1 MSSDYYEPVKGNI
14 LIVDDKPESLQLLT
28 ATLQQA
34 GYPLTQET
42 DSCVVLSVA
51 KTVNP
56 DVIILEADL
65 TGINGY
71 ELCRQIK
78 ATPETKHISVIFLSF
93 LSAVEDKVRAFEAG
107 AMDFISKPFQPPEL
121 VARLQ
126 NYVSYSRLQL
136 ELETQIQQLQKE
148 RVDRIAAETALQ
160 KAKETLER
168 QNNVD
173 SLTLLS
179 SRPHFDESIE
189 GNWRQMQRESA
200 ILSLIICDIDLF
212 KLYNEVYG
220 SEEGDESLRRIAQA
234 MRSVVKRPG
243 DLAARYGGDKFSVVL
258 PRTDASGAITV
269 AKHIQREVL
278 AMQIPHSR
286 SPLNYLTVSIG
297 VSMVEPTRSMTSAVL
312 ISTAEQALA
321 QAKQEGRNQ
330 IIFRRVPDIHPPV
343 IQ

>member
-1 MSSDYYEPVKGNI
+1 MSSDYCESAKGNI

-28 ATLQQA
+28 AVLQQA
-34 GYPLTQET
+34 GYPVTQET
-42 DSCVVLSVA
+42 DSCMVLSVA
-51 KTVNP
+51 KTTNP

-65 TGINGY
+65 VGINGY

-78 ATPETKHISVIFLSF
+78 ATPETNHISVIFLSF

-126 NYVSYSRLQL
+126 NYVSYSGLRL
-136 ELETQIQQLQKE
+136 ELEAQSQQLQKE
-148 RVDRIAAETALQ
+148 IADRITAEKALQ
-160 KAKETLER
+160 EAKNILESI
-168 QNNVD
+168 NNID
-173 SLTLLS
+173 LLTKLS
-179 SRPHFDESIE
+179 NRPYFDEYLE

-200 ILSLIICDIDLF
+200 IFSLIICDIDLF

-220 SEEGDESLRRIAQA
+220 HEEGDECLRKIAQA
-234 MRSVVKRPG
+234 MMKVVKRPG
-243 DLAARYGGDKFSVVL
+243 DLAARYGGEQFTILL

-278 AMQIPHSR
+278 AMQIPHRR

-297 VSMVEPTRSMTSAVL
+297 VSMVEPTLQMTSAVL
-312 ISTAEQALA
+312 ISATEQALA

-330 IIFRRVPDIHPPV
+330 IIFKRVPNIDPP
-343 IQ
+343 II

>member
-1 MSSDYYEPVKGNI
+1 MSSDYREPVKGNI

-28 ATLQQA
+28 ALLQQA
-34 GYPLTQET
+34 GYPVTQET

-51 KTVNP
+51 KTTSP

-78 ATPETKHISVIFLSF
+78 ATAETNHISVIFLSF
-93 LSAVEDKVRAFEAG
+93 LSAVEDKVRALEAG
-107 AMDFISKPFQPPEL
+107 AIDFISKPFQPPEL
-121 VARLQ
+121 IAKLQ
-126 NYVSYSRLQL
+126 HYVSYSRLLL
-136 ELETQIQQLQKE
+136 ELEAQNQQLQKE
-148 RVDRIAAETALQ
+148 ITARLAAEASLQ

-168 QNNVD
+168 LNKVD
-173 SLTLLS
+173 GLTMLS
-179 SRPHFDESIE
+179 SRHYFDEYLE

-200 ILSLIICDIDLF
+200 ILSLIICDVDLF
-212 KLYNEVYG
+212 KLYNEIYG
-220 SEEGDESLRRIAQA
+220 HEEGDECLRRIAQA
-234 MRSVVKRPG
+234 MIKAVKRPG
-243 DLAARYGGDKFSVVL
+243 DLAARYGGDQFTVVL

-278 AMQIPHSR
+278 AMKIPHSR

-297 VSMVEPTRSMTSAVL
+297 VSMVEPTLQMTSAVL

-330 IIFRRVPDIHPPV
+330 IIFKRVPNIHPPIV
-343 IQ
+343 